1 MIVFP
6 HMALKTVCPYVRF
19 TLFQLNNTVCDLTWF
34 WSAKISI
41 CTTKYKEEKLI
52 KSAWNFRWLK
62 FDFFEW
68 RRVLISFIFDN
79 TFSSNANQQPSDI
92 PESVI
97 NKFPLEKV
105 RDRGPLL
112 APGMQCRI
120 CLRGYEVNQFVR
132 KLPRCK
138 HKVISFSY

>member
-1 MIVFP
+1 MYLALYIHVF
-6 HMALKTVCPYVRF
+6 
-19 TLFQLNNTVCDLTWF
+19 N
-34 WSAKISI
+34 
-41 CTTKYKEEKLI
+41 
-52 KSAWNFRWLK
+52 
-62 FDFFEW
+62 
-68 RRVLISFIFDN
+68 N

-105 RDRGPLL
+105 RERGPLL

-138 HKVISFSY
+138 HKVIFFFSFKKSAFSQNYENLFQILKVQTLLTNFLKSYSTQIK